1 MVSFVSEN
9 ACPLSHE
16 VSRTLILTQLVRTS
30 ALRTSND
37 IHFPVVAFF
46 INTLKMN
53 GKYILKDKAVP
64 LYATRT
70 LRKREGIALT
80 HSRPRY

>member
-16 VSRTLILTQLVRTS
+16 VSRTLILTQLVRIS
-30 ALRTSND
+30 ALRTSD
-37 IHFPVVAFF
+37 IHFPVVAIFT
-46 INTLKMN
+46 NTLKLN

-64 LYATRT
+64 LYATKT